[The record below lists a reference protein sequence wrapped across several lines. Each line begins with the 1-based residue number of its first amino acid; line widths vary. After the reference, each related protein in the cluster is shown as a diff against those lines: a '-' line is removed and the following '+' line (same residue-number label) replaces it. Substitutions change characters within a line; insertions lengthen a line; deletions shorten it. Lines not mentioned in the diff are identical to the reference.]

1 MRQNEN
7 DLGNVNKA
15 RAEVQGLVLGEILQ
29 SLEVGSS
36 GGSSKEPLKG
46 CPEVEVREVSWKSG
60 EDRVS
65 KERVINC
72 VKCC

>member
-36 GGSSKEPLKG
+36 GGSSKRASKRVSRGRSERGIL
-46 CPEVEVREVSWKSG
+46 EVR
-60 EDRVS
+60 
-65 KERVINC
+65 
-72 VKCC
+72 